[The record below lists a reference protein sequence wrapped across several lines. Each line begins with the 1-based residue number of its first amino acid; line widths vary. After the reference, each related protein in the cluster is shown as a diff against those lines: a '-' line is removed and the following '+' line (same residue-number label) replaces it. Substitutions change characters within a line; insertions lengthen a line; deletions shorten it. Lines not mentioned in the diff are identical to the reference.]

1 MLPSLPRSMKG
12 RDSIAYIDV
21 HEVMSHSTAD
31 PKPGR
36 PAAGTLG
43 PKGCRGDS
51 GQLRHLCGPQVR
63 SHDRKLHLLC
73 SGQPVRIQ
81 KVSLPAEHRRN

>member
-1 MLPSLPRSMKG
+1 MCS
-12 RDSIAYIDV
+12 DV
-21 HEVMSHSTAD
+21 HEVMSRSTAD

-43 PKGCRGDS
+43 PEGRRSDS

-81 KVSLPAEHRRN
+81 KVSPPV